1 MIRAPF
7 EVSGE
12 GGSFRVKVQAASMR
26 RAEKVLRSKYPNGDV
41 RLVLPIDGE
50 DFFTDHGEGEKIE
63 GQSHL
68 K

>member
-1 MIRAPF
+1 M
-7 EVSGE
+7 
-12 GGSFRVKVQAASMR
+12 KVQAASMR